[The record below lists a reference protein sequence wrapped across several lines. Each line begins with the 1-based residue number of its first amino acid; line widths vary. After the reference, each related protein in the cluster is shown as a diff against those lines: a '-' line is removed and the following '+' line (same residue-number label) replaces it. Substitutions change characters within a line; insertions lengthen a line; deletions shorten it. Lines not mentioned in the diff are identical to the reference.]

1 MVQPKRLDLRPLTPF
16 LKPKPQPVLDDPA
29 QQVTT
34 HDMLCTQFYHK

>member
-16 LKPKPQPVLDDPA
+16 LKPKPQLDDLA

-34 HDMLCTQFYHK
+34 HSTPCIYL